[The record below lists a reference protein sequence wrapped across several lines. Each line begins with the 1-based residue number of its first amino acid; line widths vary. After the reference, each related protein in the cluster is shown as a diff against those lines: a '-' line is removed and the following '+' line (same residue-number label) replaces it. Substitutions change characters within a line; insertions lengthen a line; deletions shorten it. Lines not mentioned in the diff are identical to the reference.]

1 MIPFNVPP
9 YVGTEL
15 DHLTEAIRA
24 RKICGDGEFTR
35 RCSRWMEEKFGA
47 EKVLLTTS
55 GTAALDMALLL
66 CDLRPEDEVILP
78 SYTFSSTANSVIL
91 GGGKPVFVDVRPDT
105 MNIDENKLEAAITE
119 RTRAIVAVH
128 YAGVAC
134 EMDAISAVAE
144 KYGLRV
150 IEDAAQGV
158 MAKYKGRYLGTLGDF
173 GCYSFHETKNY
184 SMGEGGAIVINDPA
198 FIERAKILREKGT
211 NRSKFFRGAGG
222 QVHLGGFRGQ
232 FPAQRTERGLSVGP
246 VGTGGGDQRG
256 PPAQLERILL
266 HPEAPGRSGAYR
278 TALCSGGMCA

>member
-105 MNIDENKLEAAITE
+105 MNIDEKKA
-119 RTRAIVAVH
+119 
-128 YAGVAC
+128 
-134 EMDAISAVAE
+134 
-144 KYGLRV
+144 
-150 IEDAAQGV
+150 
-158 MAKYKGRYLGTLGDF
+158 
-173 GCYSFHETKNY
+173 
-184 SMGEGGAIVINDPA
+184 
-198 FIERAKILREKGT
+198 
-211 NRSKFFRGAGG
+211 
-222 QVHLGGFRGQ
+222 
-232 FPAQRTERGLSVGP
+232 
-246 VGTGGGDQRG
+246 
-256 PPAQLERILL
+256 
-266 HPEAPGRSGAYR
+266 
-278 TALCSGGMCA
+278 